1 MKHILSMAAALL
13 LLFSCATSQDE
24 RKGLIAD
31 QLFHDQD
38 SILSHAKDY
47 SDTIRIKYAKG
58 LKVDYRKD
66 GIHVTITNPDPAARS
81 AKPQQIIIKKS
92 SSRFICTTALQLGN
106 FEVLGL
112 EDKIVGINSLRHIFS
127 LRMIDQLESG
137 KTAEIGKE
145 GNFDLEAVMAA

>member
-1 MKHILSMAAALL
+1 MAAAL

-47 SDTIRIKYAKG
+47 SDTIKIKYAKG

-92 SSRFICTTALQLGN
+92 SSRFICTTALQLGKQ
-106 FEVLGL
+106 
-112 EDKIVGINSLRHIFS
+112 EDCRNRKGGKLRP
-127 LRMIDQLESG
+127 
-137 KTAEIGKE
+137 
-145 GNFDLEAVMAA
+145 